1 MTDPAKEP
9 APAKAPAPVD
19 APEPAEAPDPV
30 KAPAPTEAPEP
41 AEATLTSEER
51 LRLLTNDRKRKTR
64 PGSSSGKHVHVPATK
79 PGDLVDAVRE
89 RSNLDLG
96 RDTPL

>member
-1 MTDPAKEP
+1 MTDTAKEP
-9 APAKAPAPVD
+9 APV
-19 APEPAEAPDPV
+19 EAS
-30 KAPAPTEAPEP
+30 
-41 AEATLTSEER
+41 LSSEER

-64 PGSSSGKHVHVPATK
+64 PGSSSGKHVHVPTTT

-89 RSNLDLG
+89 RSKLDLG